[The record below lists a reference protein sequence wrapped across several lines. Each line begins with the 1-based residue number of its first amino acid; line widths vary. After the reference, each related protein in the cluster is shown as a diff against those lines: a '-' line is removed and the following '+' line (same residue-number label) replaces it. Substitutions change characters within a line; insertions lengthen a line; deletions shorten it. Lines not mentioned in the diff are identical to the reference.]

1 MINELLS
8 IIKMLNGGSVIQ
20 NSNDKDTVANID
32 SESTFLFIGNGDKYY
47 YFSEYWYKDG
57 QSNLSD
63 IEKDILYNQNIE
75 LKAQHSYLILFYQV
89 DEINEYVYKR
99 VIEIEESEYFYKK
112 YVFYFTEAEYVAFKE
127 WYENKS
133 GTTAN
138 DLVNNGYIHDNAIS
152 LEMQFLLRLLI
163 KVPIIK
169 YRFKRAELKDFNDI
183 LTNKISRMR
192 SITMGK
198 TVELNE
204 EITRVL
210 LDNENDIEK
219 SVNYF
224 YKENVGE

>member
-1 MINELLS
+1 
-8 IIKMLNGGSVIQ
+8 MLNGGSVIQ
-20 NSNDKDTVANID
+20 NNNDKDTVANID

-57 QSNLSD
+57 QSNLPD
-63 IEKDILYNQNIE
+63 IEKDILYNKNIE

-89 DEINEYVYKR
+89 DEINEDVYKR
-99 VIEIEESEYFYKK
+99 VMEIEESEYFYKK
-112 YVFYFTEAEYVAFKE
+112 YVFYFTKAEYVAFKE
-127 WYENKS
+127 WYENIS
-133 GTTAN
+133 DTTAN
-138 DLVNNGYIHDNAIS
+138 DLINNGYIHDNAIN

-183 LTNKISRMR
+183 LTNKISKMR
-192 SITMGK
+192 SIPMEK

-219 SVNYF
+219 SVNCF